1 MLFEAYI
8 RSPCP
13 DSLRP
18 MHKVSIK
25 PVWTIGNDAGQTLP
39 PRLLDLLVKIH
50 ETGSLAAACRA
61 SRASYR
67 HAWSLIAQGEGQL
80 GAPLIARERGRG
92 STLTTLGEKLV
103 WAGHRIGARLTPTL
117 ETLASELEVE
127 ISRVLSRGGASLR
140 VHASHGFAIELLL
153 AQLAGEIA
161 IERKYV
167 ASLEAVASLH
177 DGACDLAG
185 FHIPE
190 GEFAARALAHHR
202 RWLDPVGDRVIHVA
216 TRRQGLM
223 VARDNPLK
231 IRRIADLA
239 RKGLRFVNRQHGS
252 GTRFLLDCLL
262 EKAGV
267 NPTRINGYEL
277 GEYTHAAVAAY
288 VASGMADAG
297 FGVETPAQRFGL
309 DFLPLA
315 TERYFLLVRQS
326 MPGNA
331 ALDSVL
337 SRLRSEA
344 FHADVDRLPGYSA
357 TRCGQVDT
365 LAGAFGDM
373 ANSGIIDT

>member
-1 MLFEAYI
+1 MLYSAY
-8 RSPCP
+8 
-13 DSLRP
+13 LRA
-18 MHKVSIK
+18 MHRVSIK
-25 PVWTIGNDAGQTLP
+25 PVWTIGDEAGRTLP
-39 PRLLDLLVKIH
+39 PRLLDLLVRIH

-61 SRASYR
+61 SGASYR
-67 HAWSLIAQGEGQL
+67 HAWSLIAQGEAHL
-80 GAPLIARERGRG
+80 GAPLLARERGRG
-92 STLTTLGEKLV
+92 STPTELGEKLV

-127 ISRVLSRGGASLR
+127 ISRVLTRAGATLR

-153 AQLAGEIA
+153 AQLAGGIS

-190 GEFAARALAHHR
+190 GEFGPRALANHL
-202 RWLDPVGDRVIHVA
+202 RWLDPVDDRVIHVA

-223 VARDNPLK
+223 VASGNPLQ
-231 IRRIADLA
+231 IRSLADLS

-262 EKAGV
+262 EKAAV
-267 NPTRINGYEL
+267 DATRINGYEL

-309 DFLPLA
+309 AFLPLA
-315 TERYFLLVRQS
+315 TERYFLLCR
-326 MPGNA
+326 A
-331 ALDSVL
+331 ATLASAPLQAVL
-337 SRLRSEA
+337 ERLRGDA
-344 FHADVDRLPGYSA
+344 FRADVDRLPGYAA
-357 TRCGQVDT
+357 TRCGRVDT
-365 LAGAFGDM
+365 LADAFAGSIPASAGAP
-373 ANSGIIDT
+373 ATLPTR